1 MYCIHVLLALVTS
14 SWTASVR
21 AAPYPTSHLHPR
33 QNNGGG
39 GGGGGGP
46 GGNPASIQP
55 AIWIPLVVI
64 ASLFVVG
71 TAVACGGR
79 RLRTST
85 LLNWGAGAAQA
96 AGATTG
102 TTVALTADQLAGSDS
117 NTAAAA
123 TGGQNGTAGRARRPR
138 RTRRTPS
145 QISTHSLPAY
155 MKEPGEQEIVI
166 VRGADELED
175 EIPITVEMPPL
186 DEHESETPRGSFDMT
201 RPSSMYTPLPHTAN
215 NVPLLHNNESDMQ
228 HLSPNHPALATRAS
242 FDSINSSAENSSQQH
257 YTDEAPPYEAIV
269 LNDPPTAAPVSTS
282 PTSPPPTHTRT
293 STEQSGRRRSMF
305 ASIFNPRAS
314 RVSTAPVAHVSPAA
328 SPEPRSSSGH
338 TREGSGPSIVSVQG
352 DQRRSRILRHHPS
365 QSGSGSMFSLL
376 SRTRSGQNL
385 NGADG
390 LTSPSMISLHSISS
404 PLSHTLM
411 KTEFTYPKGGP
422 TPDQLKLIS
431 SRESFARFGR
441 PYGPDAI
448 AYAAS
453 ASRAELEPPPGFEEV
468 DSGAGT
474 SSSPQP
480 RVDTPSSGSGSNG
493 EHAGE
498 DEHPAEANNSS
509 SSEHSQIAVIEP
521 RVLPDV
527 AEVESPTSL
536 ASPSVPVPSPA
547 SANAAVSSSST
558 PPSSSDVDAASSPEP
573 QSKPQPQAVP
583 APSQSPRPASSTSA
597 SPPPQLSPPAPVSKS
612 FTTATASNAP
622 PSAFKGP
629 TTTPTPTGG
638 SFPSRAASRASS
650 YMSYATAEESPSS
663 PTALDSQYDL
673 SGYESAVET
682 PVVTAPPT
690 PRMGARHVQEET
702 DATITPGRA

>member
-1 MYCIHVLLALVTS
+1 MSVPVPILFEGLQFLGTRPSCLCISQSFVTMFIRLLYAD
-14 SWTASVR
+14 
-21 AAPYPTSHLHPR
+21 
-33 QNNGGG
+33 
-39 GGGGGGP
+39 
-46 GGNPASIQP
+46 
-55 AIWIPLVVI
+55 
-64 ASLFVVG
+64 
-71 TAVACGGR
+71 
-79 RLRTST
+79 LR
-85 LLNWGAGAAQA
+85 
-96 AGATTG
+96 
-102 TTVALTADQLAGSDS
+102 
-117 NTAAAA
+117 
-123 TGGQNGTAGRARRPR
+123 
-138 RTRRTPS
+138 
-145 QISTHSLPAY
+145 HH
-155 MKEPGEQEIVI
+155 
-166 VRGADELED
+166 RGADELED

-186 DEHESETPRGSFDMT
+186 HEHGSETPRGSFDMT

-215 NVPLLHNNESDMQ
+215 NVPLLHNNEFDMQ
-228 HLSPNHPALATRAS
+228 HLSPDHPALATRAS

-269 LNDPPTAAPVSTS
+269 LNDPPAAAPISTS

-314 RVSTAPVAHVSPAA
+314 RVSTAPPAHVSPAA

-441 PYGPDAI
+441 PYGADAI

-468 DSGAGT
+468 ASGAGT
-474 SSSPQP
+474 TSSPQP

-498 DEHPAEANNSS
+498 DEHPAEANTSS
-509 SSEHSQIAVIEP
+509 SNEHSQNAVTEP

-527 AEVESPTSL
+527 AEVESPTSF
-536 ASPSVPVPSPA
+536 ASPSVPLPSPT
-547 SANAAVSSSST
+547 SAPNAVVSSLST
-558 PPSSSDVDAASSPEP
+558 SPSSSDADAVSSPDS
-573 QSKPQPQAVP
+573 QSQPQPQVVP
-583 APSQSPRPASSTSA
+583 APSQSPHPTSSTPA
-597 SPPPQLSPPAPVSKS
+597 SPPPRLSPPVSKS
-612 FTTATASNAP
+612 PTLPTASNAP

-629 TTTPTPTGG
+629 ATTPTPTGS

-650 YMSYATAEESPSS
+650 YMSYATAEESPPS

-673 SGYESAVET
+673 SGYESAAET
-682 PVVTAPPT
+682 PVVSAPPT
-690 PRMGARHVQEET
+690 PRMGTRHVQEET